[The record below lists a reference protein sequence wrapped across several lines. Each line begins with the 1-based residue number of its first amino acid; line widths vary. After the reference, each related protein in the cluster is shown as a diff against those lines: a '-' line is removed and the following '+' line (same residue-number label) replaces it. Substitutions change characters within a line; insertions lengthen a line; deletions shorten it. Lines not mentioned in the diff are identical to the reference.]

1 LKIFS
6 KNVKHYRS
14 SSGQNLMKTTEISK
28 INWRINMHD
37 IAPMFVALGLFVMIG
52 YIVFQTQQHRLR
64 MKMVE
69 SGVTNL
75 DLTKMRAPS
84 DNSLK
89 YGLVAIALGVAIFMG
104 LVFERYVPD
113 LGGEFTLAFVPIF
126 VGVALLVSAFIER
139 QRERNKPAV

>member
-1 LKIFS
+1 MRDLEF
-6 KNVKHYRS
+6 
-14 SSGQNLMKTTEISK
+14 
-28 INWRINMHD
+28 
-37 IAPMFVALGLFVMIG
+37 IAPMFVALGLFAMVG
-52 YIVFQTQQHRLR
+52 FIVYQIQQHRLR

-75 DLTKMRAPS
+75 NLTKMRAPS

-89 YGLVAIALGVAIFMG
+89 YGLVAIALGLAIFMG

-126 VGVALLVSAFIER
+126 VGVALLISAFIER
-139 QRERNKPAV
+139 QRERNKPAA